1 MNIIFTPAKNL
12 MDRVRYPVKFT
23 IIFLIVLLPL
33 LLLSVNLVQNINKEV
48 TFLENERTGLSYIK
62 SLRQPIEHIQ
72 QHRGMSAAFLNGA
85 TSFRERIIQKQSTV
99 DQKLAE
105 LAEVD
110 SRLGEQLGTHG
121 AVANLLQQWRYI
133 KNNGMDMPAAQAIK
147 LHSTLVAEM
156 LSLASK
162 VADASEITLDPDLD
176 SYYIGDALI
185 SGLPNLVENMGQAR
199 AVGSMVAANS
209 AFPNPQ
215 TRTKLAVL
223 SNNISL
229 YFNGLSSGLQA
240 AYSANKVVAKKLAT
254 ATESNNSAIRGIQE
268 LLTSKLLDAELITI
282 DSETVFNATTA
293 AITGSYKLYD
303 SLVPEL
309 ARLFDERI
317 NSKQNAMVVAIS
329 TVIFVLVLIA
339 YLFIGFYFSVR
350 QSIDQINSGAQK
362 LSNGDLTV
370 QVTLTAQDEMSQVA
384 ESFNKVALSFNKV
397 VGQISSSAEQ
407 LGCSSEEL
415 LTISTQ
421 TSQSINIQKQQ
432 TEEVATAMN
441 EMSATVQEVARNIT
455 NTAASAEE
463 VNKDTS
469 EGREKVD
476 STITAIQVLSEQ
488 IHRAASVI
496 YQVEQ
501 DSKDINSVLDVIVGV
516 ADQTNLL
523 ALNAAIEAARAGEH
537 GRGFAVV
544 AGEVRT
550 LAARTQE
557 STKQIS
563 SVIEKLQEGTK
574 KAVEVMKS
582 SQQEAESVVDQA
594 TKASSSISAISSSV
608 EKINEMSRSIAG
620 AAEQQSVTAE
630 QINHS
635 IFNIDEMTK
644 EAAIAAQQTSSASNG
659 LARMASDLKVAVARF
674 VIA

>member
-303 SLVPEL
+303 SLAPEL

-463 VNKDTS
+463 ANQYTS